1 MKIYYVALTTNKD
14 IVAKLRKFI
23 KYKEKYMVSDDG
35 EVWEIQKNNLKK
47 KPLSKNNHGYLYTSI
62 NGKPL
67 GVHRIV
73 LEAFTGYSSEE
84 VDHKANNCLS
94 NLEYVSH
101 KENVRRYN
109 SKKVKWGDK
118 EYNSLT
124 EVALIVGEKTTGGI
138 SHRIKKGYKLR
149 GMKIEYI

>member
-1 MKIYYVALTTNKD
+1 
-14 IVAKLRKFI
+14 
-23 KYKEKYMVSDDG
+23 MVSDDG

-73 LEAFTGYSSEE
+73 LEAFTGYSS
-84 VDHKANNCLS
+84 D
-94 NLEYVSH
+94 
-101 KENVRRYN
+101 VRRYN

-149 GMKIEYI
+149 GMKIEFI

>member
-1 MKIYYVALTTNKD
+1 MT
-14 IVAKLRKFI
+14 KLRKFI

-47 KPLSKNNHGYLYTSI
+47 KPLSKNNSGYLYTSI

-84 VDHKANNCLS
+84 VDHKDRNKANNCLS

-138 SHRIKKGYKLR
+138 SRRIKKGYKLR
-149 GMKIEYI
+149 GMKIEFI

>member
-1 MKIYYVALTTNKD
+1 
-14 IVAKLRKFI
+14 
-23 KYKEKYMVSDDG
+23 MVSDDG

-73 LEAFTGYSSEE
+73 LEAFTGFSIKE
-84 VDHKANNCLS
+84 VDHKDRNKANNCLS

-118 EYNSLT
+118 EYNSLI

-138 SHRIKKGYKLR
+138 SRRIKKGYKLR
-149 GMKIEYI
+149 GMKIEFI

>member
-1 MKIYYVALTTNKD
+1 MKKRLKELFKYENGLLIR
-14 IVAKLRKFI
+14 IVKTSNNTKVGDVVGTSTDTSGYAIVKI
-23 KYKEKYMVSDDG
+23 DG
-35 EVWEIQKNNLKK
+35 ATQR
-47 KPLSKNNHGYLYTSI
+47 
-62 NGKPL
+62 
-67 GVHRIV
+67 VHRMIWIYHNGAI
-73 LEAFTGYSSEE
+73 EDKYII
-84 VDHKANNCLS
+84 DHKDRNKANNCLS

-138 SHRIKKGYKLR
+138 SYRIKKGYKLR